1 MANSKVSLRDVY
13 EITNRIEDKLDKM
26 ESRVSALEIWKAEMM
41 GKMAIIVGAVTLVFT
56 MAWDY
61 ARKKLNL

>member
-1 MANSKVSLRDVY
+1 MANSKVSLKDVY

-26 ESRVSALEIWKAEMM
+26 EIRVGALELWKAEFM
-41 GKMAIIVGAVTLVFT
+41 GKMTVVVGAISLFFT

-61 ARKKLNL
+61 VRKRINL